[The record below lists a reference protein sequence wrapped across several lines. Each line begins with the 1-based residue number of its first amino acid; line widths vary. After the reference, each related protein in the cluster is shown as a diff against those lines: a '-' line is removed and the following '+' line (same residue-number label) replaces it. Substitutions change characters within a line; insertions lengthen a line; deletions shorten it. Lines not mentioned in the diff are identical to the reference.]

1 MAAFASP
8 EDKIQFLVRRCIENE
23 KTNKKLQQT
32 QKQCTNLADL
42 AKKERDVLQQEYN
55 KTILTK
61 AKLESL
67 CRELQKQN
75 KSIKDESMSKIRE
88 EEERRKE
95 TQAKFQ
101 KSLNEIQ
108 SLMNDNNE
116 KNMKL
121 KQDNQEMTDK
131 FKYILEQYELREQQ
145 MEKINKQLELVQ
157 QLSDAKVPIKKI
169 YTAHFFKV
177 STE

>member
-1 MAAFASP
+1 MES
-8 EDKIQFLVRRCIENE
+8 E
-23 KTNKKLQQT
+23 KLAKKLSQT
-32 QKQCTNLADL
+32 HKQTTELAVG
-42 AKKERDVLQQEYN
+42 AKKERDALQQEYN
-55 KTILTK
+55 RTLLTK
-61 AKLESL
+61 TKLESL

-75 KSIKDESMSKIRE
+75 KSIKDESLSKIRE

-108 SLMNDNNE
+108 SLMTDNND
-116 KNMKL
+116 KNQKL

-157 QLSDAKVPIKKI
+157 QLSDAKVAKAQME
-169 YTAHFFKV
+169 AHAEREQLLK
-177 STE
+177 